1 MMRFLVT
8 NDDGVYAPG
17 LDALIGALSPLGE
30 VIVVAPDRERS
41 ATAHAITLHKPLRVE
56 KVSRNGAFYGY
67 AASGTPV
74 DCVKLAMV
82 SLLDEP
88 PDFVVAGINP
98 GTNVGTNAIYSG
110 TVAAAVEGAMNGV
123 TSIAISVDSASAAP
137 DDEPDYTAAA
147 EFAARFIRSLVAN
160 ECPRGMLF
168 SINVPDVPRDQ
179 IRGVR
184 ITRQGRLTF
193 REQFHERTDP
203 QRRRYYWLGGELSE
217 LDEADAASGD
227 TASGDQASGPSTDSM
242 AVRDGYISVTPIH
255 YDLTDYAAIERVRSW
270 SFE

>member
-1 MMRFLVT
+1 MRFLVT
-8 NDDGVYAPG
+8 NDDGVHAPG
-17 LDALIGALSPLGE
+17 LEALVEALSQLGE
-30 VIVVAPDRERS
+30 VVVVAPDRERS
-41 ATAHAITLHKPLRVE
+41 ATAHAITLHMPLRVE
-56 KVSRNGAFYGY
+56 KVSRNGAFYGH
-67 AASGTPV
+67 AVSGTPV
-74 DCVKLAMV
+74 DCVKLALV

-110 TVAAAVEGAMNGV
+110 TVSAAIEGAMNGV
-123 TSIAISVDSASAAP
+123 TSLAISIDSVDDP
-137 DDEPDYTAAA
+137 EYDAAA
-147 EFAARFIRSLVAN
+147 EFAVRFVRTLVEN

-168 SINVPDVPRDQ
+168 NINLPDLPRDE

-184 ITRQGRLTF
+184 VTRQGRLMF

-217 LDEADAASGD
+217 LDEGEDAD
-227 TASGDQASGPSTDSM
+227 ST
-242 AVRDGYISVTPIH
+242 AVREGYISVTPIH